1 MTTDNAKALLED
13 RACEFV
19 VPVIVLAEACWMSE
33 YGKISIPTVSDF
45 LRAVD
50 ADPRVVVVPL
60 DRTVLDK
67 TVSLTAITEMH
78 DRQIVATALLL
89 GEQGETVAVITKDT
103 NLHDSPI
110 VLSTWAHLRAPLHHP
125 WSSVLTARKKN
136 QSTN

>member
-1 MTTDNAKALLED
+1 
-13 RACEFV
+13 
-19 VPVIVLAEACWMSE
+19 MSE
-33 YGKISIPTVSDF
+33 YGKINIPTVSDF

-78 DRQIVATALLL
+78 DRQIVATALIL

-125 WSSVLTARKKN
+125 WS
-136 QSTN
+136 